1 MSFPDLSVSYC
12 YVTIQKLS
20 GLKLQFIIS
29 HNSVGWLNDS
39 SDLAWAQS
47 WRSFQ
52 LVVNLEAVSSAP
64 CSLSYPAS
72 LCLVTSWD
80 LGSGTCTV
88 PLCASKWKGQSRFK
102 EWGNKIYHLRDGA
115 VGNLWPC
122 FSIYYSLSDKY
133 LFSKQLFTST
143 V

>member
-1 MSFPDLSVSYC
+1 MSFSDLSVTYC

-20 GLKLQFIIS
+20 DLKLQFIIS
-29 HNSVGWLNDS
+29 HNSVGWLSDS
-39 SDLAWAQS
+39 SYLAWAQS

-72 LCLVTSWD
+72 LCLVTSWG

-88 PLCASKWKGQSRFK
+88 MLCASKWKGQSRFK
-102 EWGNKIYHLRDGA
+102 EWGNKIYHLRNGA
-115 VGNLWPC
+115 IGNLWPC
-122 FSIYYSLSDKY
+122 FSICYSLSDKY